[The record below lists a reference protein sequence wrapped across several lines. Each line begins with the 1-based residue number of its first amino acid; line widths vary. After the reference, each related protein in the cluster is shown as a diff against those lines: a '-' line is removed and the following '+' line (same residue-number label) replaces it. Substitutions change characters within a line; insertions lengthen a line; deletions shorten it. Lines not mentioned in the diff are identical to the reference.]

1 VIAFA
6 EGRIDP
12 DHWKVLENF
21 VSLRS
26 TLSTNALARELIEV
40 SFDEDQN
47 LPTTVLVAEE
57 QTEAYGRGGRSWA
70 APAGRG
76 LYVTIVRRAPE
87 GEPLSLVPIAVAR
100 WTGEVLRERTGA
112 ASELKWPND
121 LYAGGRKLA
130 GVIAESRTQ
139 GDATCVA
146 VGIGV
151 NVLGSAAALG
161 VPHATTVQEQ
171 TGKTEPL
178 APLLQ
183 SLLDRVDREL
193 AAPRWSEEVR
203 AWERASLHRPG
214 DRLTIWRN
222 GEEVTGQ
229 YLGLDPSGFLR
240 LRTETGEAIVATGEV
255 ARW

>member
-1 VIAFA
+1 MIAFA
-6 EGRIDP
+6 DGPIDP
-12 DHWKVLENF
+12 DHWRILENF
-21 VSLRS
+21 VALRS
-26 TLSTNALARELIEV
+26 IPSTNGLARELIEV
-40 SFDEDQN
+40 SFDEDQD
-47 LPTTVLVAEE
+47 LRTTVLVAQE
-57 QTEAYGRGGRSWA
+57 QTEAYGRGGRSWS
-70 APAGRG
+70 APAGQG
-76 LYVTIVRRAPE
+76 LYLTIVRRATE
-87 GEPLSLVPIAVAR
+87 AEPLSLVPIAVAR
-100 WTGEVLRERTGA
+100 WTGEALRERTGVS
-112 ASELKWPND
+112 SELKWPND

-139 GDATCVA
+139 GDRTYVA

-171 TGKTEPL
+171 TQR
-178 APLLQ
+178 AVAISALLQ
-183 SLLDRVDREL
+183 ALLDRIDREL

-214 DRLTIWRN
+214 DQLTVWKN
-222 GEEVTGQ
+222 GEEVRGQ

-240 LRTETGEAIVATGEV
+240 LRTETGEAIIATGEV

>member
-1 VIAFA
+1 MIAFA
-6 EGRIDP
+6 DGSVDP

-21 VSLRS
+21 VALRS
-26 TLSTNALARELIEV
+26 TPSTNALGRELIEV
-40 SFDEDQN
+40 SLDEDQN
-47 LPTTVLVAEE
+47 LPTTVLVAEG

-70 APAGRG
+70 SPAGRG
-76 LYVTIVRRAPE
+76 LYLTIVRRAPE

-100 WTGEVLRERTGA
+100 WTGEVLRDRAGA

-139 GDATCVA
+139 GDVTCVA

-151 NVLGSAAALG
+151 NVLGSAAALEL
-161 VPHATTVQEQ
+161 PHATTVQEQ
-171 TGKTEPL
+171 TGKVVKL

-183 SLLDRVDREL
+183 SLLDRIDREL

-203 AWERASLHRPG
+203 AWEQASLHRPG